1 MPTYELHSM
10 NLHAGWHPLA
20 AFSPEPSLSTTIIQQ
35 NVQDVMRQS
44 FLDYAMSVITGRA
57 LPDVRDGLKP
67 VHRRILFAM
76 EEAGNHHNKAYKKS
90 ARMVGDVIGKYHPHG
105 DVSVYDAAVRLAQP
119 FSMSM
124 PLIDGQGNFGSIDGD
139 NPAAMRYTE
148 MRLTRLSGDFFSD
161 LGKETVSF
169 QPNYDGSEKEPT
181 VLPVPYPNLVVN
193 GVDGI
198 AVGMASVIPPHNL
211 SAVIEATLH
220 LMSFPDASTADL
232 LGILKAPDFP
242 TGALVHGLDGFA
254 EAIETGRGRVKLRS
268 KWHEED
274 RGRGGSAIIIDE
286 IPYQVNK
293 SVLVAKIAELVK
305 EKKIEDIVGLED
317 HSNKDG
323 IRIFIALRKD
333 ASPEAVFADLAS
345 KTEIEVSFSYNC
357 VVINKG
363 APRLMGLRAIILA
376 WIAFREEVVLS
387 RFVFDRKQ
395 ARAKLHILEG
405 YMAALGMLDAVIAL
419 IRGAADTVTARAE
432 LQTLLSIDEQQAQ
445 AVLEL
450 RLQKLTGMELDSIRG
465 EHSLIV
471 TKVAELTAVIDSPE
485 SIRTVIRGELTDIV
499 KRFGIERRTEVGH
512 GISDITREDMIP
524 REDVLIAMTRGGY
537 IKRMPANALLRQNRG
552 TRGKKAMEV
561 GDDDSIN
568 FMRQS
573 HSHDSL
579 MVFAKS
585 GQVYGIK
592 AYRIPE
598 GSLTT
603 KGRHIKNVIE
613 GLEEEISAVLALPE
627 QDPALSVMTVTRSG
641 QVKRTSLDDYSGAT
655 RRGGVRGVGL
665 DEGDELMAAFA
676 VRDGDNVIL
685 VSNSGK
691 SIRFLVDEVRVMG
704 RAAGGVRGIKLDST
718 DALIG
723 AAVIPGGAAPDL
735 FLLCVGDKG
744 VGKRTPVADFP
755 IQGRAGGGVIAFNE
769 NTKTGK
775 LIAALGVTVE
785 QDLIMFA
792 SNGVSNRVT
801 VADIRETGRAASGV
815 YLMTMDAGQT
825 LVSVTTAVK
834 AEDDAEGEAPS
845 DV

>member
-1 MPTYELHSM
+1 MS
-10 NLHAGWHPLA
+10 
-20 AFSPEPSLSTTIIQQ
+20 Q
-35 NVQDVMRQS
+35 N
-44 FLDYAMSVITGRA
+44 FLDYSMSVITGRA
-57 LPDVRDGLKP
+57 LPDARDGLKP
-67 VHRRILFAM
+67 VHRRVLFAM
-76 EEAGNHHNKAYKKS
+76 EVAGNHHNKAYKKS

-119 FSMSM
+119 FSMAT

-148 MRLTRLSGDFFSD
+148 MRLTRLSGDFFND
-161 LGKETVSF
+161 LNKETVRF
-169 QPNYDGSEKEPT
+169 QDNYDGSEREPS
-181 VLPVPYPNLVVN
+181 VLPVPYPNLLVN

-198 AVGMASVIPPHNL
+198 AVGMASTIIPHNL
-211 SAVIEATLH
+211 AAVVEATLH
-220 LMSFPDASTADL
+220 LMSFPDASTAEIVGL
-232 LGILKAPDFP
+232 LKAPDFP
-242 TGALVHGLDGFA
+242 TGGLVHGLDGFA
-254 EAIETGRGRVKLRS
+254 EAVEVGRGRVKLRS
-268 KWHEED
+268 KWHLED
-274 RGRGGSAIIIDE
+274 RGRGMFAIIIDE
-286 IPYQVNK
+286 LPYQVNK
-293 SVLVAKIAELVK
+293 SVLVAKIATLVR
-305 EKKIEDIVGLED
+305 EKLINDIVGLED

-323 IRIFIALRKD
+323 IRVFIALKKD

-345 KTEIEVSFSYNC
+345 KTDIEVSFNYNC
-357 VVINKG
+357 VVIVYG
-363 APRLMGLRAIILA
+363 APCQLGLKNLILV
-376 WIAFREEVVLS
+376 WIKFREEVVLA
-387 RFVFDRKQ
+387 RFVFERKQ

-405 YMAALGMLDAVIAL
+405 HIAALKQLDAVIAL
-419 IRGAADTVTARAE
+419 IRGAADTSTARAE
-432 LQTLLSIDEQQAQ
+432 LQTLLSVDEQQAQ
-445 AVLEL
+445 AVLDL
-450 RLQKLTGMELDSIRG
+450 RLQKLTGMELDSIRA
-465 EHSLIV
+465 EHAQFVL
-471 TKVAELTAVIDSPE
+471 KVEELTAVIDSPE
-485 SIRTVIRGELTDIV
+485 SIRGVIRTELADIS
-499 KRFGIERRTEVGH
+499 KRYGIPRRTEIGH

-537 IKRMPANALLRQNRG
+537 IKRMPVSALLRQNRG

-603 KGRHIKNVIE
+603 KGRHIRNVID
-613 GLEEEISAVLALPE
+613 GLDEEISAVLALPE
-627 QDPALSVMTVTRSG
+627 KDPALSVLTVTRSG
-641 QVKRTSLDDYSGAT
+641 QVKRTSLEDYNGAT
-655 RRGGVRGVGL
+655 RRGGIKGLGL
-665 DEGDELMAAFA
+665 DEGDELLAAFA
-676 VRDGDNVIL
+676 VRDGDHLML

-704 RAAGGVRGIKLDST
+704 RAAGGVRGIRLEDS
-718 DALIG
+718 DSMIG
-723 AAVIPGGAAPDL
+723 AAVIPTGTAPEL

-744 VGKRTPVADFP
+744 VGKRTPVSDFP
-755 IQGRAGGGVIAFNE
+755 VQGRAGGGVIAFNE

-775 LIAALGVTVE
+775 LIGAMGVTVD

-825 LVSVTTAVK
+825 LVSVTTALKVD
-834 AEDDAEGEAPS
+834 EEEVV
-845 DV
+845 DVV